1 MTTTQDKE
9 RVKAGEGE
17 SVSDTVEL
25 KSKALLELLEGASTN
40 AGKDKSLPTLNAVLI
55 ESAGGYLMA
64 TATDRYR
71 LIEGKIEVESGELTR
86 GLVSLADIKRISAL
100 VKENKSGL
108 VTLNRIG
115 DLLTVSVLEGS
126 LTVTLLDGTFPPT
139 AHLLDAV
146 ESDPLPVSSMAFNPA
161 LFADYSKIVGKGQAV
176 KVYFGGEGK
185 PMRMRLTGDA
195 VEWRALLMPMRYQ
208 D

>member
-1 MTTTQDKE
+1 MSTIEQTNQIVKE
-9 RVKAGEGE
+9 SQ

-25 KSKALLELLEGASTN
+25 KSKALLELLEGAGTH
-40 AGKDKSLPTLNAVLI
+40 AHKDKSLPTLNAVLI
-55 ESAGGYLMA
+55 EGAGGYLMA

-71 LIEGKIEVESGELTR
+71 LIEGKIEVESGELTSS
-86 GLVSLADIKRISAL
+86 LISLADIKRISAL
-100 VKENKSGL
+100 VKENKSSL

-115 DLLTVSVLEGS
+115 DLITVSVLEGS
-126 LTVTLLDGTFPPT
+126 LTVTLLGGTFPPT
-139 AHLLDAV
+139 ADLLDAV
-146 ESDPLPVSSMAFNPA
+146 ESDPIAVSSMAFNPA

-185 PMRMRLTGDA
+185 PMRMRLTGNA
-195 VEWRALLMPMRYQ
+195 VEWRALLMPMRYT

>member
-1 MTTTQDKE
+1 MKE
-9 RVKAGEGE
+9 NESQIVKEGQ
-17 SVSDTVEL
+17 SVSDTVEV
-25 KSKALLELLEGASTN
+25 KSKALLELLEGAGSN

-55 ESAGGYLMA
+55 EGAGGYLMA

-86 GLVSLADIKRISAL
+86 SLVSLADIKRISTL

-126 LTVTLLDGTFPPT
+126 LTVTLLDGSFPPT
-139 AHLLDAV
+139 ADLLNAV
-146 ESDPLPVSSMAFNPA
+146 ESEPLPVSSMAFNPA

-176 KVYFGGEGK
+176 KIYFGGEGK
-185 PMRMRLTGDA
+185 PMRMRLTGEA
-195 VEWRALLMPMRYQ
+195 VEWRALLMPMRYK

>member
-1 MTTTQDKE
+1 MTTMQE
-9 RVKAGEGE
+9 VKSVKEGE

-40 AGKDKSLPTLNAVLI
+40 ASKDKSLPTLNAVLVKG
-55 ESAGGYLMA
+55 AGGYLMA

-71 LIEGKIEVESGELTR
+71 LIEGKIEVESGELTPS
-86 GLVSLADIKRISAL
+86 LISLADIKRINAL

-115 DLLTVSVLEGS
+115 DLITVSVLEGS
-126 LTVTLLDGTFPPT
+126 LTVTLLGGTFPPT
-139 AHLLDAV
+139 ADLLNAV
-146 ESDPLPVSSMAFNPA
+146 EGEPIPVSSMAFNPA

-185 PMRMRLTGDA
+185 PMRMRLTGEA